1 MIKQFFSACIPKILE
16 NGIMYFF
23 VSQSDALSIES
34 SADALSIE
42 SSALGARTTF
52 NSLLFHILI
61 MDTTQVGVYL
71 F

>member
-1 MIKQFFSACIPKILE
+1 MLVGNNVHMIKQFFSACIPKILE

-23 VSQSDALSIES
+23 VSQSDALSIE
-34 SADALSIE
+34 L
-42 SSALGARTTF
+42 SALGARTTF